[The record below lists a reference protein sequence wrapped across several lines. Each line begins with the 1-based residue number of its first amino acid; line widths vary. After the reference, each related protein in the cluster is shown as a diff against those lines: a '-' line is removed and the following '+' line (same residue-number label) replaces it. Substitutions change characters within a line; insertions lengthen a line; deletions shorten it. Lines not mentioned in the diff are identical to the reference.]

1 MALFNADAMLAA
13 QTIGAWRRL
22 LAGLL
27 GVALVLV
34 LDTGRRS
41 ASPPAPRAEAVAAPV
56 LASAVLVLQASG
68 AIPMPLN
75 TPAAHAS
82 SLLTLPKDHA
92 AALMAFWFA
101 GARESA
107 PDVQI
112 AASQFDRAS
121 GRWTAARVVV
131 DRQAL
136 GADLGFAVRR
146 LGNPVAGLQHASSTC
161 ASARALTSLNC
172 RLRRCRF
179 CHWVGSGTP
188 VFWFAMPHFR

>member
-41 ASPPAPRAEAVAAPV
+41 ASPPAPRAEAVVAPV

-121 GRWTAARVVV
+121 GRWRPAW
-131 DRQAL
+131 
-136 GADLGFAVRR
+136 
-146 LGNPVAGLQHASSTC
+146 VAGLQHASSTC